1 MNISYG
7 NERINFMKHSI
18 LFTVCQRG
26 FFVTLFT
33 LMLMTACLLPVSP
46 AAAVQPPYQMPP
58 TLRAADLLPPDMLA
72 GPLFQVDNQ
81 VPTDGLMGHFTLR
94 SQWGNFVVPGKD
106 LLRVRI
112 AELPAIQ
119 QLENMSSS
127 QVFLDA
133 VGRAAAKPIEAA
145 ANIVA
150 NPVQTVTNLP
160 AGISRLFDRVALGAE
175 KVAQAATDSGK
186 SDTQRAEETVSRVG
200 SATISALGFEQTRRQ
215 LAKELGVDPYTT
227 NPVLAQKLTDVAWVA
242 FSGKLGVNT
251 LVSVFVPA
259 SIAISAT
266 SITNDLVYDTPEA
279 DLIVR
284 NKQKML
290 ALGASEA
297 QAQALLNN
305 RWYSL
310 SVLTV
315 LVTELERLA
324 KAAGRPEVIALA
336 ATATNEEEARFI
348 ATGVRLL
355 SRLNAS
361 KKPIKQIIGKGTVI
375 GMTSGG
381 EVVVPAPADY
391 VSWTE
396 RIGRFAQRPDLKA
409 AKRGIWLTGKISETA
424 ERGFIGQGWRIFEA
438 S

>member
-1 MNISYG
+1 MNILSG
-7 NERINFMKHSI
+7 KERINFMQHSI
-18 LFTVCQRG
+18 MFMVCQRG
-26 FFVTLFT
+26 FFVTLST
-33 LMLMTACLLPVSP
+33 LMLATACLLPVSP
-46 AAAVQPPYQMPP
+46 AAAAQPAYQTPP
-58 TLRAADLLPPDMLA
+58 TLKAGDLLPPDMLA
-72 GPLFQVDNQ
+72 GPLFQVDDR
-81 VPTDGLMGHFTLR
+81 VPTDGLMAHFTLR
-94 SQWGNFVVPGKD
+94 SQWGTFVVPGKD

-119 QLENMSSS
+119 QLDNMSSS

-133 VGRAAAKPIEAA
+133 MGRAAAKPIEAA
-145 ANIVA
+145 VNMVT
-150 NPVQTVTNLP
+150 NPVETVSNLP

-175 KVAQAATDSGK
+175 RVAQAASDPGK
-186 SDTQRAEETVSRVG
+186 SDSQRAEEAAKRVG

-215 LAKELGVDPYTT
+215 LAKGLGVDPYTT

-242 FSGKLGVNT
+242 FSGRLGVNT

-259 SIAISAT
+259 SLAISAT
-266 SITNDLVYDTPEA
+266 SIANDLVYDTPEA
-279 DLIVR
+279 DLIVM

-297 QAQALLNN
+297 QARALLNN
-305 RWYSL
+305 RWYSV

-315 LVTELERLA
+315 LVSELERLA
-324 KAAGRPEVIALA
+324 KVAGRAEVITLA

-348 ATGVRLL
+348 ATSVRLL
-355 SRLNAS
+355 SGLNAS
-361 KKPIKQIIGKGTVI
+361 KRPIKRIIGKGTVI
-375 GMTSGG
+375 GMTAGG
-381 EVVVPAPADY
+381 EVVVPAPVDY

-409 AKRGIWLTGKISETA
+409 AKRGVWLTGKISETA
-424 ERGFIGQGWRIFEA
+424 ERGFIGLGWRLFEA